1 MFDRIL
7 KTFFCKRETK
17 SDILSV
23 TKRREKAV
31 GQFTPIREKRDD
43 LDLITA
49 AVKRRFA

>member
-7 KTFFCKRETK
+7 KTFFCKREIK

-31 GQFTPIREKRDD
+31 GQFTPITEKRED
-43 LDLITA
+43 LKLITA